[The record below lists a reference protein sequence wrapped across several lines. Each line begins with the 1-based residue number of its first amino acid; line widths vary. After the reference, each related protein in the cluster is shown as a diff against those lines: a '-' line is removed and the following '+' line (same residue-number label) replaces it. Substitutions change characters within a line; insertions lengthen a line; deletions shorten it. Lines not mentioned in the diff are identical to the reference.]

1 VTTNRNG
8 NPEAVALL
16 ERAIAAIK
24 SAETL
29 FFEARILDAAAV
41 VQKMYEQL
49 KLPVPVRLQK
59 YNSWDCAGV
68 SYVRVE
74 TSMAVGAMNPT
85 KLFIKNRD
93 GIWDVLPR
101 CVVEV
106 STVFK
111 RDNLLGTFPFLRLF
125 SIPQYPYELSIDES
139 PGSREQIVVKGRL
152 AAKPLH
158 CEDDIASECSYTI
171 DTENGH
177 PGSLN
182 EKTFM
187 GRSLHLMVD
196 KLELDGPI
204 NKQLFEL
211 PDRPKLTMAS
221 MVEYVAS
228 QGAQYMQNTCVSRPV
243 PNT

>member
-1 VTTNRNG
+1 M
-8 NPEAVALL
+8 ALL

-29 FFEARILDAAAV
+29 FFEARKLHTAGV
-41 VQKMYEQL
+41 VQKMFEQL

-74 TSMAVGAMNPT
+74 TSMAVGAMNRT

-93 GIWDVLPR
+93 GIWDVLPH

-106 STVFK
+106 STIFK
-111 RDNLLGTFPFLRLF
+111 RDGLLGTFPFFRLF
-125 SIPQYPYELSIDES
+125 SIPQYPYELRINKS
-139 PGSREQIVVKGRL
+139 PGSREQLVVKGRL

-158 CEDDIASECSYTI
+158 CEDDIASECSYAI
-171 DTENGH
+171 DAENGH
-177 PGSLN
+177 LRSLN
-182 EKTFM
+182 EKTFI
-187 GRSLHLMVD
+187 GRSLHLILD

-211 PDRPKLTMAS
+211 PDRPRLTMES
-221 MVEYVAS
+221 MMEYVAL
-228 QGAQYMQNTCVSRPV
+228 QGTQYMHQSP
-243 PNT
+243 P

>member
-1 VTTNRNG
+1 MTTNRNG

-101 CVVEV
+101 C
-106 STVFK
+106 F
-111 RDNLLGTFPFLRLF
+111 RLF

-158 CEDDIASECSYTI
+158 CEDDIGSECSYTI
-171 DTENGH
+171 DAENGH
-177 PGSLN
+177 LRSLN

-187 GRSLHLMVD
+187 GRSLHLILD

-211 PDRPKLTMAS
+211 PDRPRLTMAS
-221 MVEYVAS
+221 MAEYVAL
-228 QGAQYMQNTCVSRPV
+228 QGTQYMQNTCLSRPV
-243 PNT
+243 LNT